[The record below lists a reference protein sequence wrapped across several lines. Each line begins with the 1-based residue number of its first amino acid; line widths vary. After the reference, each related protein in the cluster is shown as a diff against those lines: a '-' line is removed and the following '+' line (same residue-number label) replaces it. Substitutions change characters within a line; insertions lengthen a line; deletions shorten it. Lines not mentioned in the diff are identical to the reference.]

1 MEILKLCGLKDDN
14 KYLTKEL
21 DTWDLWDMDEDERPH
36 ELRRMCREWLDKLV
50 KYSHVLRMMFC
61 FTCRNVICFMIYET
75 IFTTEWKQRKFSFK
89 MQLFPV
95 FCF

>member
-14 KYLTKEL
+14 NYLTKEL

-50 KYSHVLRMMFC
+50 EFLHSFIFLVARSFVL
-61 FTCRNVICFMIYET
+61 
-75 IFTTEWKQRKFSFK
+75 
-89 MQLFPV
+89 
-95 FCF
+95 